1 MTRPVELLPLTIA
14 LAVVLSPGCVTSDTD
29 KGPLIPDWPRPVDPP
44 PKTASAG
51 ARPALPPDWSIVES
65 GRADGGIRQVTYPE
79 KTREQEG
86 AARSAAAP
94 AKAATKPP
102 EDLPRFEI
110 PAKTEEPLVAA
121 LRCFLDRRPAEADDY
136 LKGCDKANREALLC
150 LLPVAA
156 RLRAGSLDSARPQDV
171 AELLDGV
178 HGLEAALRR
187 RAPLQIE
194 RMCFC
199 RWMKDF
205 GHYEPLADG
214 QAAFEAGSNGQLGG
228 LVQVYAEVRNFA
240 SATDGPVQVTR
251 LISWGEIRDYAH
263 GQTVAKIDFDNK
275 VDQSRSPRQDFYI
288 NYYFRV
294 PASLPPG
301 PYTLWIYV
309 KDGCAQPSR
318 PPARRS
324 LDFRVVAGGSAHGSR
339 GEPGL
344 AAR

>member
-1 MTRPVELLPLTIA
+1 MTRRVEILPLTIA
-14 LAVVLSPGCVTSDTD
+14 LGVILSSGCVAPGTD
-29 KGPLIPDWPRPVDPP
+29 KDPLIPDWPRPAEPA

-51 ARPALPPDWSIVES
+51 ARPALPPDWPIAES
-65 GRADGGIRQVTYPE
+65 GRADAGIRQVTYPE
-79 KTREQEG
+79 KAREQEA

-94 AKAATKPP
+94 AKAAPKPP

-121 LRCFLDRRPAEADDY
+121 LRCFLDKRPAEAVDY
-136 LKGCDKANREALLC
+136 LKGCDKANQEALLC
-150 LLPVAA
+150 LLPLAA
-156 RLRAGSLDSARPQDV
+156 RLSTGSLDSARPQEV
-171 AELLDGV
+171 AELVDEL
-178 HGLEAALRR
+178 HSLEAPLRR
-187 RAPLQIE
+187 RAPLRIE

-205 GHYEPLADG
+205 GHFEPLADG
-214 QAAFEAGSNGQLGG
+214 QATFEAGSNGHLGG

-240 SATDGPVQVTR
+240 SAADGPLQVTR
-251 LISWGEIRDYAH
+251 LLSWGEIRDYAH
-263 GQTVAKIDFDNK
+263 GQVVARIDFDNK
-275 VDQSRSPRQDFYI
+275 VDESRSPRQDFYI

-294 PASLPPG
+294 PANLPPG

-309 KDGCAQPSR
+309 RDGSAQPSR